1 MNRKFLMII
10 LIIFLIIGGG
20 SYCLYNWNS
29 QEKKDTYTLGK
40 VSRSDIGMIV
50 DATGTIKPVNSV
62 KLSATAS
69 GTLEHVYVK
78 QNETVTKGQI
88 LATIESKSLT
98 STMEQAKNT
107 LENKRSYYN
116 RLNSL
121 YEQGAVAYQTMDD
134 ARLSYLNA
142 RAAYT
147 KAQADVNDTVITSPL
162 DGVIIGEPMQE
173 GETVSQGL
181 SSQMV
186 IVTVADL
193 SAMKIELLVDETDIG
208 EVAIGQT
215 VSFTV
220 DAYPGRIFHGT
231 VSDISKKEYSSSS
244 SSSSSSVV
252 YYTVYVSIN
261 ADELS
266 GLYPSMTARA
276 EIMGRESKD
285 ALVIPVTALRS
296 DVTGSY
302 VYVKDGNDV
311 TKVYVKTG
319 ITTDKEVEIISGLNE
334 NDQIVVSGTVS
345 QETSSTRVAKSQHG
359 GPGF

>member
-1 MNRKFLMII
+1 MNKKMIMVILMV
-10 LIIFLIIGGG
+10 FLIVGGG
-20 SYCLYNWNS
+20 IYFYQGW
-29 QEKKDTYTLGK
+29 KKQSPKDIYTLGR
-40 VSRSDIGMIV
+40 VSRMDIGMTI
-50 DATGTIKPVNSV
+50 DATGTIEPVNSV

-78 QNETVTKGQI
+78 QNEKVTKGQV

-107 LENKRSYYN
+107 LVNKESYYN

-121 YEQGAVAYQTMDD
+121 YEQGAIAYQTMDD

-142 RAAYT
+142 QAAYT
-147 KAQADVNDTVITSPL
+147 KAQADVNDTVIISPMS
-162 DGVIIGEPMQE
+162 GTVIGEPMQE

-193 SAMKIELLVDETDIG
+193 SSMKIELLVDETDIG
-208 EVAIGQT
+208 EVALGQA
-215 VSFTV
+215 VAFTV
-220 DAYPGRIFHGT
+220 DAYPGKTFHGI
-231 VSDISKKEYSSSS
+231 VSDISKKEYSSSA
-244 SSSSSSVV
+244 SSSSSVV

-261 ADELS
+261 ADELG

-276 EIMGRESKD
+276 EIAGRKSEN
-285 ALVIPVTALRS
+285 ALSVPVTALRS
-296 DVTGSY
+296 DSMGSY
-302 VYVKDGNDV
+302 VYVKNERDLK
-311 TKVYVKTG
+311 KVYVKTG
-319 ITTDKEVEIISGLNE
+319 ITTDKEVEIVSGLNE
-334 NDQIVVSGTVS
+334 ADEIVVSGTVS
-345 QETSSTRVAKSQHG
+345 QETASTKVTKSTHK